1 MKWKKERNIS
11 KEIQTIP
18 SLQKQLRSPKY
29 LQSQRLY
36 LTRENLLIYWRPL
49 NRNNPTTSK
58 DNYAN
63 LKYRFSRSPSSNSSL
78 TSLAVFA
85 LADFRKIPVVLGP
98 YRNRCNN
105 SSITAFGTT
114 SSSEQS
120 WFNGNPNNLRQ
131 TRFPFCVGKPQ
142 GKRLHLIIS

>member
-11 KEIQTIP
+11 KEIQAIP
-18 SLQKQLRSPKY
+18 SLKKQLRSPKY

-36 LTRENLLIYWRPL
+36 LTITRENLLIYWRPL

-98 YRNRCNN
+98 HRNRCNN

-131 TRFPFCVGKPQ
+131 TRYLFALANHKEKGC
-142 GKRLHLIIS
+142 I